1 MSRRLRSITNFFL
14 ANLAIADLCVGLFCV
29 FPHLYLQLYN
39 DWLLGEAMC
48 KMTVFVHTLS
58 YTASILILV
67 VICTERYVAIIHP
80 IACRRI
86 LTPARLMAVVAWAWL
101 LAAGYSSPRLLWMKT
116 VRLGNQTLCAPDRSR
131 YDQGLLDGLT
141 FGLLYVLPLAVM
153 LALYSRISVAL
164 WRSSRGLS
172 PAGHCHQHQAVS
184 SLHVLRARRGVV
196 RMLIAVVVT
205 FAACNLP
212 LHARKMWQLSA
223 SSSYDGQSAFSAVFT
238 PLTFLATYLNAAID
252 PLLYAFMSRNFR
264 RGARELLCGGSAG
277 SGARRRLRSLS
288 LLQRRGSSRSTA
300 NSSLTN
306 SS

>member
-1 MSRRLRSITNFFL
+1 MTYVTVTRWELLPSSERDKDVLMREQTELGEHGGNLLVIVVVTMSRRLRSITNFFL

-172 PAGHCHQHQAVS
+172 PAGHCHQVA
-184 SLHVLRARRGVV
+184 
-196 RMLIAVVVT
+196 
-205 FAACNLP
+205 
-212 LHARKMWQLSA
+212 
-223 SSSYDGQSAFSAVFT
+223 
-238 PLTFLATYLNAAID
+238 
-252 PLLYAFMSRNFR
+252 
-264 RGARELLCGGSAG
+264 
-277 SGARRRLRSLS
+277 
-288 LLQRRGSSRSTA
+288 
-300 NSSLTN
+300 
-306 SS
+306 